1 MLCSKLIAF
10 WNLNPAA
17 ACMHATSRKLFSVF
31 SLKCLSFSEYG
42 TPCVKWRIYWITALV
57 LDLFVFEEKIQV
69 WAFLME
75 VLILGLKKIILW
87 FEVKSR
93 TIPVFSQ
100 CTNLMCSCASRRS
113 TDHLVSTE
121 SSLVVNLRRACR
133 SHSFEF
139 LQACLMI
146 IIRFQSSLGFAYKQA
161 NMHAF
166 LIMGFL
172 LLPCT
177 CCRSVSPYMIHLV
190 NALTNKGYERGR
202 TLFGAPYDFRYAP
215 GPHASAVA
223 RNYLTDL
230 KGLIEQAYTANDNQ
244 PVVLLSHSMG
254 ALWSLYFLNNQQMEW
269 RQKFVAHF
277 VTIAAPWG
285 GTVEQ
290 MMTFASGNSVGVPFV
305 DPLVV
310 RKEQRSSESNLWL
323 LPVSWVFGKHRP
335 LVISSSGRSYTAAD
349 MKEFLHDIITPAGF
363 AATTAA
369 ADLHQSCN
377 HLVTAYESR
386 VPHLTEK
393 TSLQAPRVPVTLIYG
408 HGVPTAEMLS
418 YEEKST
424 SSSKLGF
431 DCVPKIVQGDGDGT
445 VNLCSLTAVIQEW
458 GSTPGQILEVI
469 ALSNKSHRN
478 ILLDKESIEVIV
490 NVILD
495 TTNTT
500 TTTTTTPQQ
509 QDPVLMQSWIW
520 SMLLH
525 IVTLNSV
532 LLNLH
537 LRASMHSWL
546 IKEVWLIKEAPNA
559 G

>member
-1 MLCSKLIAF
+1 
-10 WNLNPAA
+10 
-17 ACMHATSRKLFSVF
+17 
-31 SLKCLSFSEYG
+31 
-42 TPCVKWRIYWITALV
+42 
-57 LDLFVFEEKIQV
+57 
-69 WAFLME
+69 
-75 VLILGLKKIILW
+75 
-87 FEVKSR
+87 
-93 TIPVFSQ
+93 
-100 CTNLMCSCASRRS
+100 
-113 TDHLVSTE
+113 
-121 SSLVVNLRRACR
+121 
-133 SHSFEF
+133 
-139 LQACLMI
+139 
-146 IIRFQSSLGFAYKQA
+146 
-161 NMHAF
+161 
-166 LIMGFL
+166 
-172 LLPCT
+172 
-177 CCRSVSPYMIHLV
+177 MIHLV

-418 YEEKST
+418 YEEKSSNGSSSS

-469 ALSNKSHRN
+469 ALSNKSHRK

-490 NVILD
+490 NVIL
-495 TTNTT
+495 NTT
-500 TTTTTTPQQ
+500 TTTTTTATATTTPQQ
-509 QDPVLMQSWIW
+509 QDSVLMQS
-520 SMLLH
+520 
-525 IVTLNSV
+525 
-532 LLNLH
+532 
-537 LRASMHSWL
+537 
-546 IKEVWLIKEAPNA
+546 
-559 G
+559 

>member
-1 MLCSKLIAF
+1 
-10 WNLNPAA
+10 
-17 ACMHATSRKLFSVF
+17 
-31 SLKCLSFSEYG
+31 
-42 TPCVKWRIYWITALV
+42 
-57 LDLFVFEEKIQV
+57 
-69 WAFLME
+69 
-75 VLILGLKKIILW
+75 
-87 FEVKSR
+87 
-93 TIPVFSQ
+93 
-100 CTNLMCSCASRRS
+100 
-113 TDHLVSTE
+113 
-121 SSLVVNLRRACR
+121 
-133 SHSFEF
+133 
-139 LQACLMI
+139 MI
-146 IIRFQSSLGFAYKQA
+146 D
-161 NMHAF
+161 
-166 LIMGFL
+166 
-172 LLPCT
+172 
-177 CCRSVSPYMIHLV
+177 LV

-254 ALWSLYFLNNQQMEW
+254 ALWSLYFLNNQQTEW

-290 MMTFASGNSVGVPFV
+290 MLTFASGNSVGVPFV

-369 ADLHQSCN
+369 AAADLHQSYN

-393 TSLQAPRVPVTLIYG
+393 TSLQAPQVPVTLIYG

-418 YEEKST
+418 YEEKSN
-424 SSSKLGF
+424 SSSKLGY
-431 DCVPKIVQGDGDGT
+431 DCVPKVVQGDGDGT

-478 ILLDKESIEVIV
+478 ILLDKESLEVIV
-490 NVILD
+490 NVIL
-495 TTNTT
+495 NTT
-500 TTTTTTPQQ
+500 TTTTLQQ
-509 QDPVLMQSWIW
+509 QDSVLMQS
-520 SMLLH
+520 
-525 IVTLNSV
+525 
-532 LLNLH
+532 
-537 LRASMHSWL
+537 
-546 IKEVWLIKEAPNA
+546 
-559 G
+559 